1 MEWLS
6 HSQKKHCE
14 LCKTS
19 FRFTKLYAPDMP
31 QSLPLHIFLEHMAKY
46 LARNLLN
53 WMRATL
59 AISIWI
65 CWLPLL
71 MRAAWSCMFW
81 ISDEGLG
88 GALLPQQSADW
99 RLDSTVMVS
108 SQCPVT
114 PLAPMTSTSLEEAAF
129 AMAHIGS
136 QDYPDSRLNSFETKL
151 NIAKSNMTLF
161 FNSTRIRQ
169 SPASLITSSSL
180 LSNVTFLSNLTRSP
194 TVNRAVTSVIE
205 GQVITI
211 LVIICFILVI
221 LVRDYVVQQQPE
233 LNMRAA
239 FADIPD
245 PAPAADPEEPDNV
258 HGANAHGLHQNLQAE
273 PEPVH
278 DAPAQERPA
287 PTELNAHEEASVV
300 EFLEV
305 HRRAEGDPARVIQI
319 IEEEGLEHRLQ
330 YWLDVTRRAM
340 RNTNN
345 TAREP
350 APAESAGPSQSTEH
364 AESINEDANPAAF
377 QGEQDSGPEALPEQH
392 VATSSVNALGDN
404 TWSFSSLPAE
414 QSSTANNSNGPFAG
428 PSILPPS
435 TPHEE
440 LRSRPLDVDDA
451 GSDDVIAGP
460 SSERLGTPGDQ
471 DVLRPILRDQIED
484 ESIGGNDDTQN
495 PAQDPGGR
503 IVQPPAP
510 VENEPVGLIGRVANF
525 MWGDL
530 AHHGEDLAVQILDE
544 DQGHDDDEWA
554 DVPVAGDDAEND
566 HVPPAEEGVE
576 VPPGFDQEAIED
588 MEDFEGVM
596 ELIGMRGPLAGLFQN
611 AIFCAVLVSV
621 TIFACIFVPYNI
633 GRVAVW
639 IMASPMR
646 LVRMIVEISKLIQDS
661 VVMVIGFVPWCVI
674 NFVDV
679 FTVLMSETMTEKIV
693 AARKASWA
701 FWTQAGSRVIE
712 YLFMDFPMS
721 ATEIQNF
728 SAISHDA
735 LLSVKG
741 QVSQA
746 AWAVYNIT
754 ESLHEN
760 GLRLPDGRV
769 LGFAM
774 NQTKSVFQ
782 ALASSS
788 TLFLNPGAWVIDLGG
803 GEDASAVDPLLAHW
817 SGTDRFWA
825 IMAGYATVYLIA
837 AMYLKRDSPFSTG
850 QVMRAWE
857 AGVIDTLQQA
867 SGIMKVILIISIEM
881 LVFPLYCGMLL
892 DLALLP
898 LFAGT
903 TVVSRLMFAYEYPLT
918 SAFVHWFVG
927 TGYMFHFALFVSMCR
942 KIMRPGVLCKNIFYP
957 FSISSLTT

>member
-46 LARNLLN
+46 LARNLLS

-88 GALLPQQSADW
+88 GVLLPQQSADW
-99 RLDSTVMVS
+99 KLSTAVMVS
-108 SQCPVT
+108 SQSPVT
-114 PLAPMTSTSLEEAAF
+114 PLAPKTTTSLKEAAF
-129 AMAHIGS
+129 AMANMAS
-136 QDYPDSRLNSFETKL
+136 PVYPDMTADSMEKRLH
-151 NIAKSNMTLF
+151 IAKENMSLF
-161 FNSTRIRQ
+161 FNSTGFRQ
-169 SPASLITSSSL
+169 KPANLITSSSL
-180 LSNVTFLSNLTRSP
+180 LSNVTFLRNLTRSP
-194 TVNRAVTSVIE
+194 TINRAVTSVIE

-258 HGANAHGLHQNLQAE
+258 HGANAHGLHQNPEAE
-273 PEPVH
+273 PGPVD
-278 DAPAQERPA
+278 DAPAQQRLAPA
-287 PTELNAHEEASVV
+287 GLNAHEEASVI

-305 HRRAEGDPARVIQI
+305 HRRAEGDPARVVQI
-319 IEEEGLEHRLQ
+319 IEEEGREHRLQ

-345 TAREP
+345 AAHEP
-350 APAESAGPSQSTEH
+350 GPVESAGTSQSTDRP
-364 AESINEDANPAAF
+364 ESINEDTNPAVF
-377 QGEQDSGPEALPEQH
+377 HGEQDFGPESSSEH
-392 VATSSVNALGDN
+392 VATNSVNPLGDN

-414 QSSTANNSNGPFAG
+414 PSSSANGNGPFASPSSIPRNTGDDEQHQSG
-428 PSILPPS
+428 PP
-435 TPHEE
+435 E
-440 LRSRPLDVDDA
+440 VDDA
-451 GSDDVIAGP
+451 GSDDAIAGP
-460 SSERLGTPGDQ
+460 SSEMQATPRQQ
-471 DVLRPILRDQIED
+471 DAEHHIVHERTED
-484 ESIGGNDDTQN
+484 EVIDGNAGTQN
-495 PAQDPGGR
+495 AMQDPRGR
-503 IVQPPAP
+503 IIQPPPP
-510 VENEPVGLIGRVANF
+510 VENEPVGLVGRVANF

-530 AHHGEDLAVQILDE
+530 DHPAEELAVQVMDE
-544 DQGHDDDEWA
+544 DQGHDDDWA
-554 DVPVAGDDAEND
+554 DIPVGGDGGEND
-566 HVPPAEEGVE
+566 HAPPAEEGVE

-633 GRVAVW
+633 GRVTVW

-661 VVMVIGFVPWCVI
+661 VVMVVGFIPWCVI

-679 FTVLMSETMTEKIV
+679 FTVLMSETMAAKIV

-735 LLSVKG
+735 LLTVKG
-741 QVSQA
+741 QISQA
-746 AWAVYNIT
+746 AWAVYNVT

-760 GLRLPDGRV
+760 GLHLPDEQAFS
-769 LGFAM
+769 FAM
-774 NQTKSVFQ
+774 NQTKSVYQ

-803 GEDASAVDPLLAHW
+803 GEDASAVDPVLAHW

-825 IMAGYATVYLIA
+825 IAAGYATVYLVA

-892 DLALLP
+892 DIALLP

-942 KIMRPGVLCKNIFYP
+942 KIMRPGVLCKHDLYATF
-957 FSISSLTT
+957 F